1 MKELD
6 LHLKKGDPDRP
17 AFVFIHGLGMNHL
30 TWTNPP
36 EARMMGGMLSLRS
49 LLKAFLNDPSTLYHD
64 VQKLGCTAI
73 AWSQRRPVGPVRE
86 AEAELEAVLE
96 MLKHIPC
103 SSVVLVCHS
112 RGGLVARSVL
122 SRVNSHGLGERI
134 KGLITICTPNA
145 GSGLARWATT
155 LSPVAERFKDA
166 LPASGRGTFLKSL
179 DRSLGFISSTGAS
192 ELLPESDFIRS
203 LPSAP
208 PEGVA
213 CYSVGGTNP
222 SLINSSW
229 LVFPESIARLLP
241 DGAVPEELMM
251 DRGDA
256 LVTAKSAKLP
266 GAKKHM
272 NFHNNHLTI
281 LVDPKV
287 REALMEI
294 IKEEFL

>member
-1 MKELD
+1 MKGLD
-6 LHLKKGDPDRP
+6 LQLIKGDPALP

-36 EARMMGGMLSLRS
+36 EARMMGGMLSLRA

-64 VQKLGCTAI
+64 VQGLGCTAI
-73 AWSQRRPVGPVRE
+73 TWSQRQPVGPV
-86 AEAELEAVLE
+86 AEAVMELEAVLE
-96 MLKHIPC
+96 MLADVPC
-103 SSVVLVCHS
+103 SSVVFICHS

-122 SRVNSHGLGERI
+122 SRMNSHGLGERI
-134 KGLITICTPNA
+134 KGLITICTPNS

-166 LPASGRGTFLKSL
+166 LPASGKGMFLKSL

-192 ELLPESDFIRS
+192 ELLPDSDFIRS
-203 LPSAP
+203 LPAVP

-222 SLINSSW
+222 SIINSSW

-241 DGAVPEELMM
+241 KGAAPEELMM

-256 LVTAKSAKLP
+256 LVTAKSARLP
-266 GAKKHM
+266 YAKKHM
-272 NFHNNHLTI
+272 DFHNNHLTI